1 MDLLYSRYASP
12 VEFMDAYI
20 GQGRFGEFVANVFEM
35 ERKRKQDAAGKED
48 DDRLWQAYIHSM
60 TDITFQDWK
69 EDLLEV
75 KEPVLYSMTDS
86 QVRNAKRRARDILSR
101 VSPA

>member
-1 MDLLYSRYASP
+1 MYSRYASP

-35 ERKRKQDAAGKED
+35 ERKRKQDAAGRED

-60 TDITFQDWK
+60 TDKTFRDWK
-69 EDLLEV
+69 EELLRGR
-75 KEPVLYSMTDS
+75 EPVSCSMTDG
-86 QVRNAKRRARDILSR
+86 QVREAKRRAREILAR
-101 VSPA
+101 ISPA